1 MMPNNDI
8 TIGDA
13 ILAIN
18 ENSDFSYAHYETDE
32 ETIANIDWRGTTP
45 ISAEDILAKKKELE
59 DNE

>member
-1 MMPNNDI
+1 MPNNNI

-18 ENSDFSYAHYETDE
+18 SSADFTYPNLETDDE
-32 ETIANIDWRGTTP
+32 IIANIDWRGTTP